1 MIWQRR
7 PKCKIKS
14 CLGHS
19 VLHVTLFLSAKVI
32 WCPNIFS
39 FSVCFTKTYSRRSL
53 CSCAVPVCPLALMI
67 SCQVLLKSDN
77 LSGRYEADYSGLVAA
92 PPSPLLFL
100 STVTAAS
107 CPVKHVSPP
116 RRYRCTYQQDPRK
129 VYDVGRKFVLA
140 TGLHGVF
147 GSFLF

>member
-53 CSCAVPVCPLALMI
+53 CSCAVPVCPLALMT

-77 LSGRYEADYSGLVAA
+77 LSGRYEADYSGLVATPLPPLVPLHCDSGVMPRQTCL
-92 PPSPLLFL
+92 PPSSIQMYL
-100 STVTAAS
+100 STRSTES
-107 CPVKHVSPP
+107 
-116 RRYRCTYQQDPRK
+116 
-129 VYDVGRKFVLA
+129 L
-140 TGLHGVF
+140 
-147 GSFLF
+147 